1 MTPFD
6 LQKAKLGAPVC
17 TRDGNEVLRLT
28 FLNEGDYPILAV
40 VQFKDEYG
48 VYKYGSRYTNDGVYI
63 KGIETVY
70 DLMMK

>member
-6 LQKAKLGAPVC
+6 VEKAKLGAPVC

-28 FLNEGDYPILAV
+28 FLDEGEHPILAV
-40 VQFKDEYG
+40 VQFKNEYG

-63 KGIETVY
+63 KGVETGY

>member
-1 MTPFD
+1 MTKFD

-28 FLNEGDYPILAV
+28 FLDEGDHPILAV

-48 VYKYGSRYTNDGVYI
+48 VYKYGNRYTNDGVYI
-63 KGIETVY
+63 KGVETGY